1 MGLDNALRKTALSSP
16 INNYTELDA
25 FRKKNADLIK
35 TWQIDD
41 KTG

>member
-1 MGLDNALRKTALSSP
+1 MKNKTNAWIRR
-16 INNYTELDA
+16 IQ
-25 FRKKNADLIK
+25 KKNADLIK